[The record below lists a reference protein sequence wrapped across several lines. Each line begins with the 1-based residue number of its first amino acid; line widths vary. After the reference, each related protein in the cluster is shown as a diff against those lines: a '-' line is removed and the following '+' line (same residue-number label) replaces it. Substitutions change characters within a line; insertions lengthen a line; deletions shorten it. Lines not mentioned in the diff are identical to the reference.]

1 LDNTHELYYR
11 HCSRFLKSFI
21 LYILLFIIDVL
32 AYSCKLVPTIWLRTV
47 AISYSCRFVVY
58 LLLYMYNVHSDS
70 RYSSAQLIVCPYI
83 YLNKYSGE
91 KFNLKNKKKKC
102 ESGLILTKLLLRKAF
117 PWVSFRWRNFSR
129 LPSANKTVQRSS
141 SKDRDRERVRKKKM
155 KSYIRLSRV
164 YILFLIKAQEK
175 FKLDTTGFEVKGRY

>member
-1 LDNTHELYYR
+1 
-11 HCSRFLKSFI
+11 
-21 LYILLFIIDVL
+21 
-32 AYSCKLVPTIWLRTV
+32 
-47 AISYSCRFVVY
+47 
-58 LLLYMYNVHSDS
+58 MGDS
-70 RYSSAQLIVCPYI
+70 RYSSTRLIVCPYI

-102 ESGLILTKLLLRKAF
+102 ESGLISTKLLLRKAF
-117 PWVSFRWRNFSR
+117 PWVSFRRRNFSR

-141 SKDRDRERVRKKKM
+141 SKDREREREKM